1 MTPEHLITQR
11 LQQVEQVMREHDL
24 WQNASP
30 AAHAFNSTEPF
41 CLDTLQPLEW
51 LQWVLIPRMH
61 ALIAA
66 QRPLPEKFAIT
77 SYFEVTLEQATP
89 GRALLLLSLSQLDA
103 LFLDDP
109 R

>member
-1 MTPEHLITQR
+1 MTPEQLITQR
-11 LQQVEQVMREHDL
+11 LEQVEQVMREYAL
-24 WQNASP
+24 WQSESP
-30 AAHAFNSTEPF
+30 AAHAFNSTAPF

-66 QRPLPEKFAIT
+66 GAPLPTKFAV
-77 SYFEVTLEQATP
+77 SPYFEVALDQATP

-103 LFLDDP
+103 LFMDESH
-109 R
+109 